1 MRVPGHKEKSIA
13 DMINSVLELQD
24 KWNRLIL
31 DLDTQLKQQFKE
43 TLGVTIPSS
52 MMCDVY
58 HFDCSAQSA
67 ANAAVEEYKKGANA
81 MMGSAF
87 RSNWP
92 QLALNVVDTVSRF
105 AGKVIEA
112 TRMNNGFSSA
122 PYADVYRREASNPK
136 GEKKTFIVACYS
148 VTKQCNASDWRV
160 DTNFYAASHVLAVW
174 APTPPHLELISNR
187 LARYSQARFLL

>member
-1 MRVPGHKEKSIA
+1 VPGHKEKSIA

-31 DLDTQLKQQFKE
+31 QLDAQLKQQFKE
-43 TLGVTIPSS
+43 TLGVTVPSS

-67 ANAAVEEYKKGANA
+67 ANAAVEEYKNGAEA
-81 MMGSAF
+81 MMGSGF

-92 QLALNVVDTVSRF
+92 QLALDVVDTVDHF
-105 AGKVIEA
+105 AGKVIESA
-112 TRMNNGFSSA
+112 RMNNAFSSA
-122 PYADVYRREASNPK
+122 PYAEAYKREASNPK

-148 VTKQCNASDWRV
+148 VTEQCNASDWRL
-160 DTNFYAASHVLAVW
+160 DTNFYAASHLLAVW
-174 APTPPHLELISNR
+174 TPAMPHLELISNR
-187 LARYSQARFLL
+187 LARYSQARFVR